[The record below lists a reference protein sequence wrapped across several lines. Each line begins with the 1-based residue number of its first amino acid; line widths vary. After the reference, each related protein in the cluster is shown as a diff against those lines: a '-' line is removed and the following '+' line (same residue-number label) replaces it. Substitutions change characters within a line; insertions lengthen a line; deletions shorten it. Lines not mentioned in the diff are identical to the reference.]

1 MKFSFWLR
9 ACGAYG
15 YSNTALFSGRKS
27 KRNKAG
33 PKVKYCITSLMCI
46 ICKKVELK
54 QQSMELDIG
63 GRGGGEGVQRP
74 LHCKVGKFWR
84 PYHTEYDYR

>member
-1 MKFSFWLR
+1 MVLTV
-9 ACGAYG
+9 
-15 YSNTALFSGRKS
+15 TAILHCSQEERVREIK
-27 KRNKAG
+27 KA

-63 GRGGGEGVQRP
+63 RRGGGEEVQRP